1 MYDIEVPENYTVKL
15 TCDSFILQ
23 GGVNCS
29 YDFMMVDF
37 TGDAKFSSGMKYCG
51 AEPPSIVSN
60 GTRMRVL
67 FESDDLFRYQ
77 GFSCRFRAL
86 MPNGN
91 AVPGSFGNTTDNSNK
106 LSSNNFLQ
114 VVQCPTMSVVS
125 TGDSSLTDVGVT
137 SGNGGAASLYS
148 GAWDG
153 RCGKQN
159 LLPMD
164 RVVGGY
170 PTAEHQFPWMAAVLR
185 TCDEEYCH
193 ICGGTIISEEW
204 ILVTQQTKYK

>member
-23 GGVNCS
+23 GGANCS

-114 VVQCPTMSVVS
+114 VVQCPAMSVVS
-125 TGDSSLTDVGVT
+125 TGDSSL
-137 SGNGGAASLYS
+137 Y
-148 GAWDG
+148 
-153 RCGKQN
+153 
-159 LLPMD
+159 M
-164 RVVGGY
+164 
-170 PTAEHQFPWMAAVLR
+170 
-185 TCDEEYCH
+185 
-193 ICGGTIISEEW
+193 
-204 ILVTQQTKYK
+204 